1 MSLLRLTAKPSSP
14 DASAKRPAARQRAVA
29 TSIFGYSRQAIRAL
43 TAALLAA
50 ALAGGTGAPAFA
62 QDPGQSPP
70 PNQQQQRPELPT
82 PQSPEQNR
90 PNQDPNAPTQQ
101 PAPVYGP
108 GPTNPPIPVSLG
120 VQKYDY
126 QNAPKPFPNL
136 FAPYRGM
143 EIPEFNTSNKP
154 RVEQLIH
161 DGKLEITLQ
170 DAVEL
175 ALENNMDI
183 AVARYQPWFAD
194 TDILA
199 TKGGGQPQGTNGAEV
214 FFSTAN
220 TPFLNLDPVLTGTVD
235 FADVSTPINNP
246 FISGTGT
253 TSNQLTGLISHSSQ
267 YNWQYAQGFTSG
279 TSVTA
284 AWNNTR
290 SSSSIAANLFNPSVQ
305 STLTV
310 TFQQQLLNGFGFAQ
324 NRRNII
330 IAKNNRKLA
339 DYQFS
344 QQAITTV
351 TNAINAYWELVYA
364 RENVKVQEQAVTVST
379 KFYGDNKKQL
389 EIGTMAPLEV
399 TRAESELAAD
409 RQNLIQAQTIKLTDE
424 QTLKNAIVRD
434 PLSPT
439 LANVEIVPL
448 DHPNPPEAV
457 EAATFEEAVKE
468 AFAKRPDLQVQ
479 AINVTNSGID
489 AKANQQALRPT
500 ATLFAQY
507 SSTGLAGNSAI
518 ITGATTTAGTPIV
531 GADGTPI
538 TVLDATGTPVQVF
551 EPNSAAVTNGINK
564 QGLGTAQS
572 QIFHNDFP
580 SYIVGVD
587 LTLPIRNRAA
597 QASYERASLNHR
609 AIEAQLQQ
617 MKNAAVLDVRNA
629 FIALT
634 QDRAQVQAASKAREL
649 QQQTFDAEQKKY
661 QLGASTVY
669 NVILTQRDLISSQG
683 NELRALA
690 NLVEAKANYE
700 RAVGRTLEVNRVTI
714 ADAKHGQVE
723 HDTLIPGTL
732 NGQVVGV
739 DKIFDNKDAKKEG
752 QR

>member
-1 MSLLRLTAKPSSP
+1 MNLLRLTAKPSSP
-14 DASAKRPAARQRAVA
+14 GVSAQRPGARQCAA
-29 TSIFGYSRQAIRAL
+29 DTSIFGFSRQALRAL
-43 TAALLAA
+43 TAALLAT
-50 ALAGGTGAPAFA
+50 ALAGGTGSPAFA

-70 PNQQQQRPELPT
+70 ASQQEQRPELPT

-90 PNQDPNAPTQQ
+90 PNQDPNSPTQAPQ
-101 PAPVYGP
+101 PVYGS

-120 VQKYDY
+120 VSKYNY
-126 QNAPKPFPNL
+126 QNPPRPFPTL
-136 FAPYRGM
+136 LAPYRGID
-143 EIPEFNTSNKP
+143 IPEFNTSNKP
-154 RVEQLIH
+154 RVDTLIH

-194 TDILA
+194 TDILS
-199 TKGGGQPQGTNGAEV
+199 TKGGGQAQGTNGAEV

-220 TPFLNLDPVLTGTVD
+220 VPFLQLDPSLAGSVGY
-235 FADVSTPINNP
+235 AQVSTPINNP

-253 TSNQLTGLISHSSQ
+253 ASNQLTGLVSHSAQ
-267 YNWQYAQGFTSG
+267 YNWTYNQGFTSG

-284 AWNNTR
+284 TWDNTR
-290 SSSSIAANLFNPSVQ
+290 SSSSAANLFNPSVQ
-305 STLTV
+305 SSLTI

-324 NRRNII
+324 NRRNIT

-339 DYQFS
+339 DYEFT

-379 KFYGDNKKQL
+379 KLYGDNKKQL
-389 EIGTMAPLEV
+389 EIGTMAPLDV
-399 TRAESELAAD
+399 TRAESELATD
-409 RQNLIQAQTIKLTDE
+409 RQNLIIAQTVKYTDE

-434 PLSPT
+434 PLAST
-439 LANVEIVPL
+439 VANVEIVPL

-457 EAATFEEAVKE
+457 EAATFEDAVKE
-468 AFAKRPDLQVQ
+468 AFAKRPDLMVQ
-479 AINVTNSGID
+479 AINVTNAGID
-489 AKANQQALRPT
+489 AKSNLQALKPT
-500 ATLFAQY
+500 AALFAQY
-507 SSTGLAGNSAI
+507 ESQGLAGNAPI
-518 ITGATTTAGTPIV
+518 TTGAVTTAGAPIV

-538 TVLDATGTPVQVF
+538 TVLDATGTPVEVF
-551 EPNSAAVTNGINK
+551 TPNASAVTSGMTK
-564 QGLGTAQS
+564 QGFGTTQS

-580 SYIVGVD
+580 SYIVGLN
-587 LTLPIRNRAA
+587 LTLPIRNRVA
-597 QASYERASLNHR
+597 QASYQRATLNQR
-609 AIEAQLQQ
+609 QIEAQLQQ

-629 FIALT
+629 FIQLT

-649 QQQTFDAEQKKY
+649 QQATFDAEQKRY

-669 NVILTQRDLISSQG
+669 NVILTQRDLISAQG
-683 NELRALA
+683 AELRALA

-700 RAVGRTLEVNRVTI
+700 RAVGRTLDVNRVTI
-714 ADAKHGQVE
+714 ADAKHGQVD

-739 DKIFDNKDAKKEG
+739 DKIFSNKTEG

>member
-1 MSLLRLTAKPSSP
+1 MNLLRLTAKPSSP
-14 DASAKRPAARQRAVA
+14 SVSAKRPATRQCAG
-29 TSIFGYSRQAIRAL
+29 SNSMLGCSRQAFRVL

-50 ALAGGTGAPAFA
+50 TLAGGMGSPAFA
-62 QDPGQSPP
+62 QDPGASPP
-70 PNQQQQRPELPT
+70 PGQQQQRPELPT

-90 PNQDPNAPTQQ
+90 PNQDPNSPTQA
-101 PAPVYGP
+101 PKPVYGS

-120 VQKYDY
+120 VSKSNY
-126 QNAPKPFPNL
+126 QNAPKPFPTL
-136 FAPYRGM
+136 FAPYRGF
-143 EIPEFNTSNKP
+143 EIPQFDVANKP

-183 AVARYQPWFAD
+183 AVARYQPWLAD

-199 TKGGGQPQGTNGAEV
+199 SKGGGQGQGTNGVEIP
-214 FFSTAN
+214 FSTAFV
-220 TPFLNLDPVLTGTVD
+220 PQLALDPSLTGNVG
-235 FADVSTPINNP
+235 FASVSTPINNP

-253 TSNQLTGLISHSSQ
+253 ESNKLTGLISHSAQ
-267 YNWQYAQGFTSG
+267 YNWTYTQGFTSG

-284 AWNNTR
+284 AWDNTR
-290 SSSSIAANLFNPSVQ
+290 SSSSAANLFNPSV
-305 STLTV
+305 SSSLTI

-324 NRRNII
+324 NRRNILI
-330 IAKNNRKLA
+330 SKNNRKLA
-339 DYQFS
+339 DYEFS
-344 QQAITTV
+344 LQAITTV

-364 RENVKVQEQAVTVST
+364 RENVKVQEQAVTVSS
-379 KFYGDNKKQL
+379 KLYGDNRKQL
-389 EIGTMAPLEV
+389 EIGTMAPLDV
-399 TRAESELAAD
+399 TRAESELATD
-409 RQNLIQAQTIKLTDE
+409 RQNLIQAQTIQLTDE

-479 AINVTNSGID
+479 AINVTNATID
-489 AKANQQALRPT
+489 AKANEQALKPT

-507 SSTGLAGNSAI
+507 QSQGLAGNSPI
-518 ITGATTTAGTPIV
+518 ITGTTPVAGAPIV
-531 GADGTPI
+531 GLDGTPV
-538 TVLDATGTPVQVF
+538 TVIDAAGMPVQIF
-551 EPNSAAVTNGINK
+551 EPTSTAVTNGISK
-564 QGLGTAQS
+564 QGFGTTQS

-580 SYIVGVD
+580 SYIVGLN
-587 LTLPIRNRAA
+587 LTLPIRNRVA
-597 QASYERASLNHR
+597 QASYQHAVLNQR
-609 AIEAQLQQ
+609 MIEAQLQQ
-617 MKNAAVLDVRNA
+617 LKNSAVLDVRNA

-634 QDRAQVQAASKAREL
+634 QDRGQVQAASKAREL

-669 NVILTQRDLISSQG
+669 NVILTQRDLINAQG

-700 RAVGRTLEVNRVTI
+700 RAVGRTLDVNRVTI

-723 HDTLIPGTL
+723 HESLIPGTL
-732 NGQVVGV
+732 NGKVVGV

>member
-1 MSLLRLTAKPSSP
+1 MSPLRLTVEPSSP
-14 DASAKRPAARQRAVA
+14 DVSAKRPATRQRAA
-29 TSIFGYSRQAIRAL
+29 AKSIFGYSRQATRAL

-62 QDPGQSPP
+62 QNPGQSPP
-70 PNQQQQRPELPT
+70 PADQQQRPELPT

-90 PNQDPNAPTQQ
+90 PNQDPNAPTQAPQ
-101 PAPVYGP
+101 PVYGS
-108 GPTNPPIPVSLG
+108 GPANPPIPVSLG
-120 VQKYDY
+120 VSKYNY
-126 QNAPKPFPNL
+126 EHPPKAFPNL
-136 FAPYRGM
+136 FAPYRGI
-143 EIPEFNTSNKP
+143 EIPEFNTNNKP
-154 RVEQLIH
+154 RVDQLIH
-161 DGKLEITLQ
+161 EGKLEITLQ

-183 AVARYQPWFAD
+183 AVARYQPWLAD
-194 TDILA
+194 TDIMA
-199 TKGGGQPQGTNGAEV
+199 TKGGGLPTGTTGAEIL
-214 FFSTAN
+214 FSTAN
-220 TPFLNLDPVLTGTVD
+220 VPQLQLDPSLVGSVGI
-235 FADVSTPINNP
+235 ANVSTPINNP

-253 TSNQLTGLISHSSQ
+253 ASNQLTGLISHSAQ
-267 YNWQYAQGFTSG
+267 YNWTYNQGWTSG
-279 TSVTA
+279 TSLTA
-284 AWNNTR
+284 TWDNTR
-290 SSSSIAANLFNPSVQ
+290 SSSSAEANLFNPSVQ
-305 STLTV
+305 STLTI

-339 DYQFS
+339 DYEFS
-344 QQAITTV
+344 LQAITTV

-364 RENVKVQEQAVTVST
+364 RENVKVQQQAVTVST
-379 KFYGDNKKQL
+379 KLYGDNKKQL

-409 RQNLIQAQTIKLTDE
+409 RQALIQAQTIQLTDE

-434 PLSPT
+434 PLAPT
-439 LANVEIVPL
+439 VANIEIIPL

-468 AFAKRPDLQVQ
+468 AFEKRPDLQVQ
-479 AINVTNSGID
+479 AINVTNAGID
-489 AKANQQALRPT
+489 AKANLQALRPT
-500 ATLFAQY
+500 LSLFGQY
-507 SSTGLAGNSAI
+507 SSTGLAGNAPI
-518 ITGATTTAGTPIV
+518 TTGATTVAGTPIV
-531 GADGTPI
+531 GADGTPV
-538 TVLDATGTPVQVF
+538 TVLDLTGTPVQIF
-551 EPNSAAVTNGINK
+551 EPSTSAVTNGVTK
-564 QGLGTAQS
+564 QGFGTTQS

-580 SYIVGVD
+580 SYIAGLN
-587 LTLPIRNRAA
+587 LTLPIRNRVA
-597 QASYERASLNHR
+597 QAAYQRSTLNQR
-609 AIEAQLQQ
+609 QIEAQMQQ
-617 MKNAAVLDVRNA
+617 LKNSAVLDVRNA
-629 FIALT
+629 FIQLT

-669 NVILTQRDLISSQG
+669 NVILTQRDLITAQG

-700 RAVGRTLEVNRVTI
+700 RAVGRTLDVNRVTI

-723 HDTLIPGTL
+723 RDTLIPGTM

-739 DKIFDNKDAKKEG
+739 DKIFDTKKEG